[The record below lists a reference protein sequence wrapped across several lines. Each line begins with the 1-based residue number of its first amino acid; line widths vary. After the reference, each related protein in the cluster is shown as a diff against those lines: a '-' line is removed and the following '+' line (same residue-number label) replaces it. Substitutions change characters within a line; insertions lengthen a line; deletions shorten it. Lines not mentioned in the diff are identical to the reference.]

1 MSHAIYVNHGSHPVI
16 VQPETHTWRPAKG
29 ATPWF
34 IVDTITDRVVAQY
47 KPHASKIKRHWF
59 IT

>member
-47 KPHASKIKRHWF
+47 KPHASKIKRH
-59 IT
+59 